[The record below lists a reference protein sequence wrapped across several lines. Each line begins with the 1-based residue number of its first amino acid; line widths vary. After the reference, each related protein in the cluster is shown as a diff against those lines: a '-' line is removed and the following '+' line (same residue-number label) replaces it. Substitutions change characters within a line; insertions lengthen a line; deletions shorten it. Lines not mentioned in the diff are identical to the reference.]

1 MTNLF
6 GSRSQI
12 RNTLPAQPL
21 ADSDIHVWC
30 ASLNVSSTK
39 VERYFACLA
48 LDEKARAARF
58 YFEKDRSRYIIG
70 RGLLRQMLGDYLGL
84 EPSKI
89 QFKYGVHGKPAL
101 ASKINGRSLEF
112 NLSHSNDMAV
122 YIFNWCQ
129 PVGID
134 IEYIHRMK
142 DMDDFALQF
151 FTPNECKLIH
161 SLSKD
166 QKQKTFFKLWTCKE
180 AFLKA
185 NGSGLTTQLSQVEV
199 SLTTE
204 RSATFTSIGG
214 DREQAAR
221 WRLNLFTPITGYQA
235 SLAIERNDGQIIFQ
249 QLHNYLIR

>member
-1 MTNLF
+1 MTHNHELF
-6 GSRSQI
+6 LSTPPYQRPLTGSDLHI
-12 RNTLPAQPL
+12 
-21 ADSDIHVWC
+21 WC
-30 ASLNVSSTK
+30 ASLESFLRDLTGFEDLLS
-39 VERYFACLA
+39 

-58 YFEKDRSRYIIG
+58 FFEKDRSRYIIG
-70 RGLLRQMLGDYLGL
+70 RGLLRQILGGYLGL

-89 QFKYGVHGKPAL
+89 QFKYGVFGKPAL
-101 ASKINGRSLEF
+101 VSQINGRSLEF

-122 YIFNWCQ
+122 YIFNWDQ

-134 IEYIHRMK
+134 IEYIHPMK

-166 QKQKTFFKLWTCKE
+166 QKQKTFFKLWACKE

-185 NGSGLTTQLSQVEV
+185 NGSGLTTPLSQVEV

-204 RSATFTSIGG
+204 GSATFTSIGG
-214 DREQAAR
+214 DREKAAR
-221 WRLNLFTPITGYQA
+221 WRLSLFTPITGYQA

-249 QLHNYLIR
+249 QLHNYLLRK